1 MYMYVHNV
9 HIHVHL
15 HAHAVQYIEWYMYM
29 YVLFHYCCP
38 GSEVEEE
45 VMTVMR
51 ERIPLAASQPLTHT
65 L

>member
-1 MYMYVHNV
+1 MYVHNV
-9 HIHVHL
+9 HVHL
-15 HAHAVQYIEWYMYM
+15 HVHVHTVQYIHVEWY
-29 YVLFHYCCP
+29 VLYHYCCP